1 MFISR
6 SCKALSVP
14 LVAGALAL
22 GGIPALTASAA
33 AAAPNS
39 VRDDFNGDGY
49 KDLAIGAP
57 TATVGGQRGA
67 GHVVVMYGGPHG
79 LTKDRRTVI
88 SRATSG
94 IPGSPQAGDNFGIQ
108 LSKGDLDGD
117 GRTDLIVGEAS

>member
-1 MFISR
+1 MSISR
-6 SCKALSVP
+6 SYRATWAVP
-14 LVAGALAL
+14 VIAGVLVLGGVPALA
-22 GGIPALTASAA
+22 GSAA
-33 AAAPNS
+33 AAAPKT

-57 TATVGGQRGA
+57 NATVDGRQGA
-67 GHVVVMYGGPHG
+67 GEVVVMYGGPHG

-108 LSKGDLDGD
+108 LS
-117 GRTDLIVGEAS
+117 